1 MMNKEKICADI
12 LDCPVQHTLAVIG
25 GKWKVAIL
33 YYLVDKTFR
42 FGELKRKI
50 PNITQKMLTQ
60 QLRELEDHGLVH
72 REVYAEVPPRVEYS
86 LTEFGKTLS
95 PVLSTICQ
103 WGSLHRKTIEKNVSA
118 KKLVA

>member
-1 MMNKEKICADI
+1 MINKEEKYTNI

-33 YYLVDKTFR
+33 YYLVGKTYR

-95 PVLSTICQ
+95 PDIKHNLPMGELASKN
-103 WGSLHRKTIEKNVSA
+103 HRGKR
-118 KKLVA
+118 